1 MDVNFD
7 AAILAHS
14 RWEKRLADLI
24 EGESTEVLDP
34 EKVGRD
40 DQCDLGKWI
49 QSVPPEVQKDS
60 DFGKLVAEHS
70 AFHHQAALITRLVQ
84 KGDLVSARDGIGLSS
99 EYLRK
104 STAVINLIGTLR
116 HRIR

>member
-1 MDVNFD
+1 MDVDFD

-14 RWEKRLADLI
+14 RWKKRLTDLI
-24 EGESTEVLDP
+24 EGASTEVLDP

-49 QSVPPEVQKDS
+49 QSVPPEVRQDP
-60 DFGKLVAEHS
+60 DFGKLVVEHA
-70 AFHHQAALITRLVQ
+70 AFHKQASSIIRLVQ
-84 KGDLVSARDGIGLSS
+84 QGNRVAAQEGIGPSS

-104 STAVINLIGTLR
+104 SIAVINLIGTLR
-116 HRIR
+116 HRIK